1 MTGTRICN
9 QCAKRRKA
17 IEARKALLKNRGKKV
32 QAATLGAVLAV
43 TETVGN
49 VFGITGEE
57 GEHDEH
63 DSGQH
68 GETDPPFNEPV
79 STGSREDRGQL
90 GA

>member
-17 IEARKALLKNRGKKV
+17 MEARKALLKNRGKKV

-57 GEHDEH
+57 GEHER
-63 DSGQH
+63 
-68 GETDPPFNEPV
+68 ER
-79 STGSREDRGQL
+79 REDQASGERSS
-90 GA
+90 ASID